1 MAVAGGPALP
11 EVGLGAPLSHTRVSP
26 DVCACRGVAARG
38 GERGCREGKG
48 GPREDDGLCP
58 WPGLSV
64 GPEMGADRA
73 GLGRAPSCPGQL
85 PALRGLLGFRDGGEG
100 AGPGAEPELLEE
112 SLGHERVLP
121 PRPRQRVCTPVLC
134 SPLSYDLEIE
144 GGGHSSFL
152 I

>member
-1 MAVAGGPALP
+1 M
-11 EVGLGAPLSHTRVSP
+11 
-26 DVCACRGVAARG
+26 
-38 GERGCREGKG
+38 
-48 GPREDDGLCP
+48 
-58 WPGLSV
+58 
-64 GPEMGADRA
+64 
-73 GLGRAPSCPGQL
+73 
-85 PALRGLLGFRDGGEG
+85 RGLLGFRDGGEG

-134 SPLSYDLEIE
+134 SPLSYDLVIE